1 MSFASASIAMQIC
14 LIRFIRFRFDSTRLT
29 QKKSLAKEQFTIDI
43 DTNHEIG
50 VMKTTPK
57 FSIFILAALGFY
69 SFWSELL
76 TIKVT
81 PANVD
86 SKATTKV
93 VVSNDESKTHNLVS
107 VPKTNNNE
115 SGTIILIHYHKT
127 GSAFLRDFKRELKKL
142 SHIHG
147 IQVPDKTNKKAAN
160 LRRLYDRTTG
170 CPKFAIHDEMILTN
184 RKQLIVLPA
193 PSFFAKI
200 KKCHQMPSQE
210 STKIV
215 HMVRDVIDMALSN
228 YLYHSQDPTPE
239 MWVNK
244 NFNPC
249 FMDQTM
255 MNYVL
260 PVVNVSRTEIDK
272 VQYMCNQYFM
282 LNRNA
287 NQTKTRTFY
296 NILRSLPAYDGLRFA
311 TAQFTIS
318 AKQESGGDLL
328 RMPNNII
335 RLNEFTNNTLTV
347 GMNQVVSNMRSSV
360 LDIANFIFDGIIQNE
375 NSKLELSTTIADRM
389 KNLYD
394 GKRGSHVTQGILSAE
409 DRKKLKAKLEKDI
422 VLAPVLRK
430 STALVNGVLS
440 VNENL

>member
-1 MSFASASIAMQIC
+1 
-14 LIRFIRFRFDSTRLT
+14 
-29 QKKSLAKEQFTIDI
+29 
-43 DTNHEIG
+43 
-50 VMKTTPK
+50 MKTTPK
-57 FSIFILAALGFY
+57 FSIFILTALGIY

-76 TIKVT
+76 TIKVI

-86 SKATTKV
+86 SKATTTV

-107 VPKTNNNE
+107 VPKTNNE
-115 SGTIILIHYHKT
+115 SRTIILIHYHKT
-127 GSAFLRDFKRELKKL
+127 GNAFLRDFKRELKKL
-142 SHIHG
+142 SNIHG
-147 IQVPDKTNKKAAN
+147 IQVPDKTNANAAN

-170 CPKFAIHDEMILTN
+170 CPKFSIHDEMISTN
-184 RKQLIVLPA
+184 KKQLIIMPA

-239 MWVNK
+239 IWVK
-244 NFNPC
+244 KKFNPC

-272 VQYMCNQYFM
+272 VQHMCNQYFM
-282 LNRNA
+282 MNRNA

-296 NILRSLPAYDGLRFA
+296 DILRSLHAFDGLRFA
-311 TAQFTIS
+311 TAQFAIS
-318 AKQESGGDLL
+318 ANQKSGGDLL

-360 LDIANFIFDGIIQNE
+360 LEIANFIFDEIIQNE

-394 GKRGSHVTQGILSAE
+394 GKGGSHVTQGILSAE

-422 VLAPVLRK
+422 VLAPILRK
-430 STALVNGVLS
+430 LTVLVNGVLL
-440 VNENL
+440 VNGNL